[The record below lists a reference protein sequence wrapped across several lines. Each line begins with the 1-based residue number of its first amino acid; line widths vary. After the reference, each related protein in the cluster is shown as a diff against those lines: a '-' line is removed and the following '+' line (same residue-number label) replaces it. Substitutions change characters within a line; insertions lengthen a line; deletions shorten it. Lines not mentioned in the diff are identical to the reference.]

1 MTKIKLCNLL
11 LAVVMLLSACANSNL
26 GETENTTPSTMQA
39 QTTAPTTIT
48 TQPTEPPIPTPAE
61 VIDGTYSVI
70 DENKPD
76 WHPEQKIELF
86 FLNNHSRE
94 YWKSDFVNILH
105 TTADG
110 KESKTQLVCD
120 PSNDYFKY
128 INGDEKYTYRHLIY
142 TPIDGGPE
150 DDFDILH
157 ILLLSDNPDATYL
170 DTLDKENPTAV
181 IVYARFVTLE
191 DSIDSYGDIPTIV
204 KPEGVNPRESLYS
217 SYLKDSYFMIDIHN
231 DNNPRILND
240 TTIVHRFDYN
250 GNLLCSVTL
259 PNYTISVDFVELS
272 NGGFIASSLSYENGR
287 THSLA
292 CYDAD
297 GNLLWTHDFSTAA
310 VVDFHVVGDVLYCF
324 GRSDNY
330 DMIAT
335 TLSLDG
341 EILSEKIILN
351 GGYTFLHVVPEE
363 DGFRI
368 YALGSYGNDADI
380 TLNRFYVLFDLE
392 LNIVEH
398 EEDDSLYNI
407 PPAGYLNGE
416 PIFGDNP
423 ILNYHPEERLPE
435 SNFDIEDISVIKVAE
450 IFPYQDGYIIF
461 RTHYMDYCC
470 FTAQNTYTYYYEN
483 IYTYYDS
490 EGVPQWQYVSPIYL
504 P

>member
-1 MTKIKLCNLL
+1 MKARLFALL
-11 LAVVMLLSACANSNL
+11 LVAVLLLSACAPSNL
-26 GETENTTPSTMQA
+26 GGTEDTTPSTT
-39 QTTAPTTIT
+39 QTQTTTIT

-70 DENKPD
+70 DENKSERQ
-76 WHPEQKIELF
+76 PELKIELF

-94 YWKSDFVNILH
+94 YWEYDFVNILH

-110 KESKTQLVCD
+110 KESKTQLICD
-120 PSNDYFKY
+120 PSNDYYKY

-157 ILLLSDNPDATYL
+157 ILLLSDNPNATYL
-170 DTLDKENPTAV
+170 DTLDKENPTAI

-204 KPEGVNPRESLYS
+204 KPEGVSPRESLYS
-217 SYLKDSYFMIDIHN
+217 SFLKDSYFMVDMHD

-259 PNYTISVDFVELS
+259 PNYTLSVDYVELS
-272 NGGFIASSLSYENGR
+272 NGGFVAASLLYENGK
-287 THSLA
+287 HSLA

-297 GNLLWTHDFSTAA
+297 GNLLWTHGFSTVS
-310 VVDFHVVGDVLYCF
+310 VVDFHVVDDVIYCF

-341 EILSEKIILN
+341 EVLSEKIILN
-351 GGYTFLHVVPEE
+351 DCGTFLHVVPEE
-363 DGFRI
+363 DGFKI
-368 YALGSYGNDADI
+368 YALGSYGNIDN
-380 TLNRFYVLFDLE
+380 TRFYVLFDIE

-398 EEDDSLYNI
+398 EEDDSFYNI

-423 ILNYHPEERLPE
+423 ILNYHPKETLPE

-461 RTHYMDYCC
+461 RTHYMDYCS

-490 EGVPQWQYVSPIYL
+490 EGVPQWQYVTPIYL
-504 P
+504 A

>member
-1 MTKIKLCNLL
+1 MKARLFALL
-11 LAVVMLLSACANSNL
+11 LVAVMLLSACSPSNL
-26 GETENTTPSTMQA
+26 GGTEDTTPSTT
-39 QTTAPTTIT
+39 QTQTTTIT
-48 TQPTEPPIPTPAE
+48 TKPTEPPIPTPAE

-70 DENKPD
+70 DENKSD
-76 WHPEQKIELF
+76 LHPELKIELF
-86 FLNNHSRE
+86 FLNNHNRE
-94 YWKSDFVNILH
+94 YWEYDFVNILH

-110 KESKTQLVCD
+110 KESKTQLICD

-157 ILLLSDNPDATYL
+157 IVLLSDDPNATYL

-181 IVYARFVTLE
+181 IVYARFVTLDE
-191 DSIDSYGDIPTIV
+191 SIDSYGDIPTIV
-204 KPEGVNPRESLYS
+204 KQEGVSPRESFS
-217 SYLKDSYFMIDIHN
+217 ATFLKDSYFLEDYHN
-231 DNNPRILND
+231 DNYPRFNND
-240 TTIVHRFDYN
+240 ATIVHRFDYN

-259 PNYTISVDFVELS
+259 PDYTRSVDYVELS
-272 NGGFIASSLSYENGR
+272 DGGFIASSLSYENGR

-292 CYDAD
+292 RYDAD

-310 VVDFHVVGDVLYCF
+310 VVDFHVVGDVIYCF

-363 DGFRI
+363 DGFKI
-368 YALGSYGNDADI
+368 YAYGSNGNNADI
-380 TLNRFYVLFDLE
+380 TLDRFYVLFDFE
-392 LNIVEH
+392 LNVVKYEVI
-398 EEDDSLYNI
+398 EDLDYMF
-407 PPAGYLNGE
+407 PKGYLNGKTIFQND
-416 PIFGDNP
+416 PIF
-423 ILNYHPEERLPE
+423 NYHPNETLPE
-435 SNFDIEDISVIKVAE
+435 NIYELGNSSITINNVKV
-450 IFPYQDGYIIF
+450 FPYQDGYIIV
-461 RTHYMDYCC
+461 RQHTMGICC
-470 FTAQNTYTYYYEN
+470 FTMSTTYTNYFEN

-504 P
+504 A